1 MLGAS
6 CPELKKTLTLKNPVW
21 WGGTTHCQQT
31 TLEDQAPRRLYRAPA
46 DAGPAMLG
54 GGEGEA
60 DRENS

>member
-1 MLGAS
+1 MN
-6 CPELKKTLTLKNPVW
+6 TVW